1 MKDTFISYSRK
12 NKVFVQQLAEAFQ
25 QAERDI
31 WIDREGIAH
40 GSDWWNEIEEGI
52 QDSNCFI
59 FIITPESIASEIC
72 DRELQHAIDFNK
84 RLIPILRTDITGKIP
99 DDLAKLD
106 WIFFRDSENFEDAFS
121 QLLDTI
127 DSDLDRAKQHTKLL
141 NRALEWRSKNCDKS
155 LLLTGNELS
164 EAQQWLALPV
174 GQPPNPTPVHSRFI
188 MTSSQALAKNQR
200 YKLIAVGFA
209 LILAV
214 FMTIFANHLRQ
225 VAQKQRNIA
234 IFEQNRATAL
244 EIEAQTALST
254 ANLSNDNQLDALL
267 SAVKAGQNLTELKI
281 NLSNDKQLSDLLE
294 KIKSKQNT
302 NMPSILKA
310 NNQLVKLIE
319 HLSQTVPDVLKS
331 AIYNTQERNRL
342 EKHLDKVRYVTFS
355 PDGKKIATASSDHTV
370 NIWNRIGHLKQT
382 LLHPGAVNTVNFSS
396 DSEWL
401 ITAARDKYIRVWD
414 SWGELLLKLSH
425 QSKALNALFSPNKKL
440 IAGGFSNG
448 DILIWT
454 NEGKLLK
461 TIHAHDSSVEDLDF
475 NPDSRYLV
483 SGSADRTV
491 KIWDMQNFKLHKTLI
506 GHQDRVYAVDFS
518 PLGKQLISTGA
529 DNTLRFW
536 NIETG
541 LETKKIAAHK
551 NWVYDVSYSPAGDMI
566 ASSSATGKVKLWSPD
581 GTLLK
586 VYNASTTRVIGV
598 SFSPDGNTLATAA
611 ADKRVK
617 LYNIGAGTT
626 MKILEGHTSGL
637 KDVDFSPD
645 GSKLA
650 STGTDATI
658 RIWDSKNH
666 KHLKKIDTGV
676 NVRDVDFVPQSA
688 NMGNMLIAATYNNS
702 LQFWDLNGQLHKTI
716 TETEG
721 KIKSVAIDP
730 RGKFMVTTSTR
741 NLQLWTL
748 AGEKLRLI
756 KTGHK
761 NSVNAISFSP
771 DGSLFASVS
780 SAYDVKLW
788 SREGKLIHTFEGHKG
803 WVNNLSFSPD
813 NRYLA
818 TASSDMTI
826 KVWNLSDG
834 SLLNTLVGHDD
845 WVWDV
850 DFYPTTDKP
859 YLISAGSDRVLRL
872 WNYLDGK
879 ELYEL
884 KGHKSWVRA
893 VGFSASGD
901 EIASASA
908 DETIILWDFK
918 RIEKNLNTGQN
929 KALNNLLVRG
939 CSLLKNYL
947 ESNSV
952 LSEHDKSVCKNTD
965 DKIIKATAQS

>member
-1 MKDTFISYSRK
+1 MKEAFISYSRK
-12 NKVFVQQLAEAFQ
+12 NKVFVQQLTEAFQ
-25 QAERDI
+25 QAERDV
-31 WIDREGIAH
+31 WIDWEGIAH

-59 FIITPESIASEIC
+59 FVITPESVASDVC
-72 DRELQHAIDFNK
+72 ARELACAIDFNK
-84 RLIPILRTDITGKIP
+84 RLIPILRTDVSDKIP
-99 DDLAKLD
+99 NDLAKLD
-106 WIFFRDSENFEDAFS
+106 WVFFQDNKDFEDAFS
-121 QLLDTI
+121 QLLNTI
-127 DSDLDRAKQHTKLL
+127 DSDLKRAKQHTKFL
-141 NRALEWRSKNCDKS
+141 NRAIEWRSKNCDKS

-164 EAQQWLALPV
+164 EAQQWLALPA

-188 MTSSQALAKNQR
+188 MTSSQAQVKSQR
-200 YKLIAVGFA
+200 FKLIAVGFA

-214 FMTIFANHLRQ
+214 FMSLFANHLRQ

-234 IFEQNRATAL
+234 IFEQNRSTAL
-244 EIEAQTALST
+244 EVEAHTALST
-254 ANLSNDNQLDALL
+254 AHLSNDDQLDALL
-267 SAVKAGQNLTELKI
+267 SAIKAGQNLTALKI
-281 NLSNDKQLSDLLE
+281 NISNDKQLSDLLK
-294 KIKSKQNT
+294 KIKLKQGADV
-302 NMPSILKA
+302 PPILKA
-310 NNQLVKLIE
+310 NYQLVNLID
-319 HLSQTVPDVLKS
+319 HLSESVPEVLKS

-342 EKHLDKVRYVTFS
+342 EKHLDKVRDVSFS
-355 PDGKKIATASSDHTV
+355 PDGKKIATASSDRTI
-370 NIWNRIGHLKQT
+370 NIWDRVGHLEQVLK
-382 LLHPGAVNTVNFSS
+382 HPSAVNMVNFSA

-401 ITAARDKYIRVWD
+401 ITAAKDKYIRVWD

-425 QSKALNALFSPNKKL
+425 DSKALSAVFSPDKSL
-440 IAGGFSNG
+440 IVGGFSNG

-454 NEGKLLK
+454 SEGKLLK
-461 TIHAHDSSVEDLDF
+461 TLHAHDSSVEDLDF
-475 NPDSRYLV
+475 NSDGHYLA
-483 SGSADRTV
+483 SASADRMV
-491 KIWDMQNFKLHKTLI
+491 KIWNMQNFELYRTLK

-518 PLGKQLISTGA
+518 PLGQQLISTGA

-536 NIETG
+536 DIETG
-541 LETKKIAAHK
+541 LEIKKIAAHK
-551 NWVYDVSYSPAGDMI
+551 NWAYDVSYSPSGDMI

-586 VYNASTTRVIGV
+586 VYNASNTRVIAV
-598 SFSPDGNTLATAA
+598 SFSPDGNMLATAA

-645 GSKLA
+645 GLKLA

-658 RIWDSKNH
+658 RIWDSKH
-666 KHLKKIDTGV
+666 YKHLKKIDTGV
-676 NVRDVDFVPQSA
+676 NVRDVDFVPRSA
-688 NMGNMLIAATYNNS
+688 NMGDMLIAATYDSS
-702 LQFWDLNGQLHKTI
+702 LQFWDLDGHLHNTI
-716 TETEG
+716 VETEG

-730 RGKFMVTTSTR
+730 LGQFMVTTSTR
-741 NLQLWTL
+741 DLQLWTL
-748 AGEKLRLI
+748 AGTKLNKI

-761 NSVNAISFSP
+761 SSINAISFSS

-788 SREGKLIHTFEGHKG
+788 SREGKLLHTFEGHKG

-826 KVWNLSDG
+826 KIWNLSDG

-845 WVWDV
+845 WVWDL
-850 DFYPTTDKP
+850 DFYPTADKP

-872 WNYLDGK
+872 WNYLNGK

-893 VGFSASGD
+893 VGFSPSGA

-929 KALNNLLVRG
+929 KALNNLLIRG

-947 ESNSV
+947 ENNST
-952 LSEHDKSVCKNTD
+952 LSEHDRDVCNDTD
-965 DKIIKATAQS
+965 NKIIKIKAQS